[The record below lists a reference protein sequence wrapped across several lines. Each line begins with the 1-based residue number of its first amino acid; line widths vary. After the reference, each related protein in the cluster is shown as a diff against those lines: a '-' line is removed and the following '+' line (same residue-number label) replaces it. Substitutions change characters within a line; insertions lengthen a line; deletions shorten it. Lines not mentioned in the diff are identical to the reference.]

1 MRIADFG
8 LRIVAL
14 AAGAACL
21 LALSGCV
28 SIAEQKAMLAEGQ
41 KEYDQGNAAKSV
53 AVLNKYFKSKPQPG
67 TPDIPRAYYIRGL
80 GNAKLQRRAEALSDL
95 QEALRLSK
103 SDELTWRTNVVL
115 GTMYFEDGQ
124 WQEAY
129 ETLKRAAAKM
139 PAQTPLDNVLY
150 RLGQC
155 CERLGRWP
163 ESREY
168 FQRVAQ
174 QFPNSEMA
182 PLARRRIALSVDYFS
197 IQCGVYS
204 RTENADSQAAD
215 LTRRG
220 MQATVRRE
228 VRNGQNVF
236 VVLTGRFSA
245 YADALRALAS
255 VRKAVPDAVIWP

>member
-1 MRIADFG
+1 
-8 LRIVAL
+8 
-14 AAGAACL
+14 
-21 LALSGCV
+21 
-28 SIAEQKAMLAEGQ
+28 MLAEGQ

-53 AVLNKYFKSKPQPG
+53 AVLNRYFKSKPQPG
-67 TPDIPRAYYIRGL
+67 SPDIPRAYYIRGL

-95 QEALRLSK
+95 KEALRLSK

-115 GTMYFEDGQ
+115 GTMYFEDGD
-124 WQEAY
+124 WQQAY
-129 ETLKRAAAKM
+129 DTLKRAAAKM

-155 CERLGRWP
+155 CERLGRWA

-168 FQRVAQ
+168 FQRMAQ

-182 PLARRRIALSVDYFS
+182 PLARRRVALSVDYFS

-220 MQATVRRE
+220 MPATVRRE

-236 VVLTGRFSA
+236 VVLTGRFSS
-245 YADALRALAS
+245 YADALRALAG
-255 VRKAVPDAVIWP
+255 VRKTVPDAVIWP